1 MVLIA
6 FVQKGFSQ
14 KARKSKKGIDLIIY
28 TRNTAGGYRLPDM
41 VFFEKRETVGRADGL
56 LLCGIEKLP
65 CACFLF

>member
-28 TRNTAGGYRLPDM
+28 TRNTASGYRLPGA
-41 VFFEKRETVGRADGL
+41 VFF
-56 LLCGIEKLP
+56 
-65 CACFLF
+65 